1 MTTLFISDLHLDP
14 SRPAVTRAF
23 LHFLEDKAASADA
36 LYILGDLF
44 EAWVGDDDDAPLA
57 TEAQAALRALTAQGV
72 PVYVLHGNRDFL
84 LGRQFAETTGCQLL
98 PDPATVSLYG
108 KPVLL
113 MHGDLLCTDDRE
125 YMAFRAQCRSEAW
138 QQQVLAQPLAQRRAL
153 AGKLREDS
161 REANSNKPEDI
172 MDVNPD
178 AVLGILDQFDMELLI
193 HGHTHRPDVHRL
205 ECDGKR
211 LTRAVLGD
219 WDRQLWYIEYS
230 PDHQLSLLRAD
241 IDAQA

>member
-1 MTTLFISDLHLDP
+1 MSTLFISDLHLDP

-23 LHFLEDKAASADA
+23 LHFLEGKAASADA

-44 EAWVGDDDDAPLA
+44 EVWIGDDDDAPLA
-57 TEAQAALRALTAQGV
+57 TDIQAALRALTTRGI

-138 QQQVLAQPLAQRRAL
+138 QQQVLSQPLEQRRIL
-153 AGKLREDS
+153 ASKLREDS
-161 REANSNKPEDI
+161 REANSNKPEHI
-172 MDVNPD
+172 MDVNQQ
-178 AVLGILDQFDMELLI
+178 AVREILEQFGMTLLI
-193 HGHTHRPDVHRL
+193 HGHTHRPNVHTL
-205 ECDGKR
+205 DNDGKT

-219 WDRQLWYIEYS
+219 WDTNSWYIEYS
-230 PDHQLSLLRAD
+230 REHQLSLVRAG
-241 IDAQA
+241 IEA